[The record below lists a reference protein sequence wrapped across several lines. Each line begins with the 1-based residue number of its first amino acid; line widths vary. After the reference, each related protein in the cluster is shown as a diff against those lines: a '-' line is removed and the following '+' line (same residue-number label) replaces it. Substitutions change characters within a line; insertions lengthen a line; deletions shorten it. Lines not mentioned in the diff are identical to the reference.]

1 MELETTTKKG
11 RLSTKKKKKRYI
23 HEFNKNMHNHK
34 KKNATLVR
42 YKERRK
48 MKNKSCVLSIFIL
61 LSSLGLALN

>member
-34 KKNATLVR
+34 KKKCNTSEIQR
-42 YKERRK
+42 KE
-48 MKNKSCVLSIFIL
+48 KNEK
-61 LSSLGLALN
+61 